1 MYNLLRNSTTGMIA
15 NQEKVNIVS
24 NNIVNSQTTG
34 YKKLDSGFL
43 DLYTESLDRISY
55 PNSSNGSLMGTGV
68 KITQAT
74 RNLMQGSLKSTEI
87 KTNLAI
93 DGDGFF
99 RVKRPDGAISYTRN
113 GEFQLDANGRL
124 VDDSGNILDIRFDNG
139 ALSENVNL
147 SNGELKIN
155 KEGQVFLDNN
165 RIGKI
170 DLYMPQGTND
180 LIPIGDSLFALNQGA
195 NMDIAQESNIEQGYV
210 EMSNVNLQNEMTD
223 LIMAQRSFQFN
234 SKGIKAIDDMWG
246 MINNLQGR

>member
-1 MYNLLRNSTTGMIA
+1 MYNILRNSTTGMIA

-34 YKKLDSGFL
+34 YKKLDSSFL
-43 DLYTESLDRISY
+43 DLYTETLDRKSY

-68 KITQAT
+68 KITQGT
-74 RNLMQGSLKSTEI
+74 RNLMQGAIKNTEI

-93 DGDGFF
+93 DGEGFF
-99 RVKRPDGAISYTRN
+99 RVKRPDGSTSYTRN

-124 VDDSGNILDIRFDNG
+124 VDDKGNILDVRFDNG
-139 ALSENVNL
+139 ELSNNMNL
-147 SNGELKIN
+147 SNGKLKIDKN
-155 KEGQVFLDNN
+155 GQVFLDENK
-165 RIGKI
+165 IGKI

-180 LIPIGDSLFALNQGA
+180 LIPVGDSLFALKQGA
-195 NMDIAQESNIEQGYV
+195 NMDVVTESNIQQGYV

-223 LIMAQRSFQFN
+223 LIMAQRAFQFN
-234 SKGIKAIDDMWG
+234 GRGIKAIDEMWG